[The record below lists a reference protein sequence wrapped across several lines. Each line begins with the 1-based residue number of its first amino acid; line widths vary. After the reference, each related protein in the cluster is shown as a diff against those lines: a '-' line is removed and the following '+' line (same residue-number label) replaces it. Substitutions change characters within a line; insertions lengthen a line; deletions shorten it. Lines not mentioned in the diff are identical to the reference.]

1 MQRLTFSVDDD
12 LAEDVER
19 LLKARHYKNRSE
31 AFRDLVRREIASDVA
46 ESGNGECVAVVAYAF
61 DHKTRALSNRMVEHQ
76 HEHTSLVISSMHVHL
91 NHDTC
96 VEAVVM
102 RGKMRQ
108 VRHLAETLIAE
119 TGVENGSIS
128 IIPIAEESGT
138 KKRS

>member
-12 LAEDVER
+12 LAEDFER

-76 HEHTSLVISSMHVHL
+76 HEHTSLVLS
-91 NHDTC
+91 
-96 VEAVVM
+96 
-102 RGKMRQ
+102 
-108 VRHLAETLIAE
+108 LIH
-119 TGVENGSIS
+119 I
-128 IIPIAEESGT
+128 
-138 KKRS
+138 

>member
-12 LAEDVER
+12 LAEDFEQ

-91 NHDTC
+91 NHDKC

-128 IIPIAEESGT
+128 IIPIAEKSGV
-138 KKRS
+138 KRRS

>member
-1 MQRLTFSVDDD
+1 MPRLTFSVDDD
-12 LAEDVER
+12 LAEDFER

-91 NHDTC
+91 NHDKC
-96 VEAVVM
+96 VEDVVM

-108 VRHLAETLIAE
+108 VRHLAETMIAE
-119 TGVENGSIS
+119 TGVENGSIG